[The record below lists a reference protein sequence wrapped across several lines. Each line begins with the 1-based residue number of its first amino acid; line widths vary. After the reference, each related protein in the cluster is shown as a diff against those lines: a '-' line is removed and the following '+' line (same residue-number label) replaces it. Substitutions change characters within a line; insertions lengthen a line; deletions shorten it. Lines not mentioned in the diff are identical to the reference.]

1 MNSNNVKTLS
11 IATTSRAN
19 AVKPMDSALP
29 VDVLYLAG
37 VSYCGSTLLAFL
49 LNTHPQIFS
58 IGEMGP
64 YTPFENEE
72 YRCSCGA
79 KLIECP
85 FILSVKDLMENKYGV
100 SFDPCHWNLRH
111 EYAMGRLANLLT
123 RGSLCSHFFSL
134 LVALMGPLF
143 SNYKKVMH
151 TYAARNEAFISA
163 ALEASG
169 KKVFFDATKSFRR
182 IQLLRKISHLD
193 LKVLHLVRD
202 PRGYVFSASKHNRK
216 PTHIAA
222 REWVQEN
229 EHIDN
234 NLRRLGPHQWIRLR
248 YEEFCRELEKSLSR
262 LAGFAGVEPSGV
274 LTDGFGEKEHH
285 ILGNN
290 MRLRPDALR
299 SVNLDEKWRDKLSAD
314 DLKIVRRIAG
324 KHARKYG
331 YDI

>member
-1 MNSNNVKTLS
+1 MNSNNLKTLS
-11 IATTSRAN
+11 VATTSRAN
-19 AVKPMDSALP
+19 AVKPMDSAPP
-29 VDVLYLAG
+29 VGVLYLAG
-37 VSYCGSTLLAFL
+37 VSYCGSTLMSFL
-49 LNTHPQIFS
+49 LNAHPQIFS

-64 YTPFENEE
+64 FAPFESEE

-100 SFDPCHWNLRH
+100 SFDTGHWNLRH
-111 EYAMGRLANLLT
+111 EYAIGRLANLLT
-123 RGSLCSHFFSL
+123 RGSIGTDFLGL
-134 LVALMGPLF
+134 LIDFRGPLF
-143 SNYKKVMH
+143 SKYKKVMQ
-151 TYAARNEAFISA
+151 TYAVRNEAFIRA
-163 ALEASG
+163 ALEAAG
-169 KKVFFDATKSFRR
+169 KQVFFDATKSFRR

-193 LKVLHLVRD
+193 LKVMHLVRD
-202 PRGYVFSASKHNRK
+202 PRGYVFSALKNDRK
-216 PTHIAA
+216 PPHIAA

-248 YEEFCRELEKSLSR
+248 YEVLCLEPDESLSR

-285 ILGNN
+285 IIGNN